1 MISNEDREKFINLVK
16 AMKSADPQ
24 NEIFWQNNF
33 EQRLEI
39 LTKNLDNTID
49 YINTCSKDEL
59 NYISECFDDLC
70 EYFQSQELID
80 CVENN
85 ITRFNDESLQE
96 QLKIEFESM
105 KFYLKK

>member
-49 YINTCSKDEL
+49 YINTCSEDEL
-59 NYISECFDDLC
+59 DYISEWFEELS
-70 EYFQSQELID
+70 EHFQSQELID
-80 CVENN
+80 CVKNN
-85 ITRFNDESLQE
+85 ISRFNNPELQAE
-96 QLKIEFESM
+96 LKMELEYM
-105 KFYLKK
+105 KF

>member
-33 EQRLEI
+33 QQRLEI

-49 YINTCSKDEL
+49 YINTCSEDEL
-59 NYISECFDDLC
+59 DYISECFEELS
-70 EYFQSQELID
+70 EHFQSQELID
-80 CVENN
+80 CVKNN
-85 ITRFNDESLQE
+85 ISRFNNPELQAE
-96 QLKIEFESM
+96 LKMELEYM
-105 KFYLKK
+105 KF